1 MILQDDTKLAI
12 FDTSEP
18 IDMKQALQFL
28 GGKPEI
34 LFMMIENFEV
44 MTIKGTMREFVTCY
58 TQKDYK

>member
-34 LFMMIENFEV
+34 VYMMIENFEP
-44 MTIKGTMREFVTCY
+44 MNL
-58 TQKDYK
+58 